1 MLWRKSCPRCRGD
14 LVMESDFY
22 GQYVSCIQCG
32 NILGERQGRSVAPG
46 RAPRLAKATPE
57 VMHSTVLERSAAP
70 TP

>member
-32 NILGERQGRSVAPG
+32 NILGERQGRSLLD
-46 RAPRLAKATPE
+46 R
-57 VMHSTVLERSAAP
+57 STVEILRPSSGGVRRVVPENADAP
-70 TP
+70 AG